1 MLIDFARRAPSRLRR
16 IQRGFSLLEVLI
28 AVLVLSVGLLG
39 MAALQINALKNNQSS
54 FQRTQAVMLSYY
66 MLDAMRANRDD
77 VAAGSYDLNKTCE
90 VPESTG
96 TLVSNDHQF
105 WLKAIKDNLGDADTS
120 CGQIGCQGMT
130 CTVTIFWS
138 DDRGTG
144 GAAEQ
149 QSFSTSTQL

>member
-1 MLIDFARRAPSRLRR
+1 MCSVCLKRGRTAHLRG
-16 IQRGFSLLEVLI
+16 QSGFSLLEVLI

-39 MAALQINALKNNQSS
+39 MAALQINALKNNLSS

-77 VAAGSYDLNKTCE
+77 VRAGNYDLDKTCE
-90 VPESTG
+90 VPKRAG
-96 TLVSNDHQF
+96 TLVSNDHHF
-105 WLKAIKDNLGDADTS
+105 WLQAIKDNLGNAPTS
-120 CGQIGCQGMT
+120 CGQISCQDMT

-144 GAAEQ
+144 GTAE
-149 QSFSTSTQL
+149 QSFSTSTRL

>member
-1 MLIDFARRAPSRLRR
+1 MQTDFARPAPSRLRR
-16 IQRGFSLLEVLI
+16 VETGFSLLEVLI
-28 AVLVLSVGLLG
+28 AVLVLAVGLLG

-77 VAAGSYDLNKTCE
+77 VASGNYDLDKTCE
-90 VPESTG
+90 VPASAG
-96 TLVSNDHQF
+96 TLVSNDHHF
-105 WLKAIKDNLGDADTS
+105 WLQAIKDNLGDAQTS
-120 CGQIGCQGMT
+120 CGEIACQGMT

-149 QSFSTSTQL
+149 SFSTSTQL